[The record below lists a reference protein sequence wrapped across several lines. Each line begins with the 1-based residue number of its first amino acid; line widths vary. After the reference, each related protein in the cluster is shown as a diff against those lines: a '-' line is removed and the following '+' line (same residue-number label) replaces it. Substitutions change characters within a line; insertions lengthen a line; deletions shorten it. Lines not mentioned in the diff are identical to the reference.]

1 MEKLKLAKHLIK
13 FVDESPSNYFA
24 CINTKNILKRYQD
37 IKVQYDDLL
46 EKLKKDDFENKK
58 YLISYLTNNLF
69 YKLVLLDNENYKKE
83 LKVLKEEKVFDNLLN
98 DTLKRKI
105 KN

>member
-1 MEKLKLAKHLIK
+1 M
-13 FVDESPSNYFA
+13 
-24 CINTKNILKRYQD
+24 
-37 IKVQYDDLL
+37 L

-105 KN
+105 KNVLLKINPRLIIKNNKSSK

>member
-1 MEKLKLAKHLIK
+1 M
-13 FVDESPSNYFA
+13 
-24 CINTKNILKRYQD
+24 
-37 IKVQYDDLL
+37 L

-105 KN
+105 KNILLKINPRLIIKNNKSSK